1 MRDRA
6 REAFRLLSSLVI
18 ISLSDLFL
26 PVIGSS
32 IRYRLINIMRI
43 FQNTLVSLL
52 ITASIIIAG
61 ITIFFLS
68 VQGRPEAPADLV
80 AQADAAQANALAA
93 QEQQGTPAADPAPA
107 QSVTVVEGVTIVLDP
122 LVGEIVQRSDT
133 LPIVP
138 QIEPSPTPETVVV
151 DPIPQGDGQVPTATP
166 APAVP
171 LPTVTPF
178 PTIVQQPVP
187 VGAADFQAQS
197 IIFANHVVVAG
208 ETLYSIARLYNSAV
222 ELMAA
227 RGISSTNLQPGATIS
242 VPYPNP
248 AFCPN
253 MTGYVVRE
261 KDTVFR
267 IASVNGVTVESI
279 RNANALDENY
289 SIDVAQV
296 LCIP

>member
-1 MRDRA
+1 
-6 REAFRLLSSLVI
+6 
-18 ISLSDLFL
+18 
-26 PVIGSS
+26 
-32 IRYRLINIMRI
+32 MRI

-93 QEQQGTPAADPAPA
+93 QEQQGTPAPDPAPA

-122 LVGEIVQRSDT
+122 VVGEVVQRSDT
-133 LPIVP
+133 LPVVP
-138 QIEPSPTPETVVV
+138 QVQPSPTPETVVV
-151 DPIPQGDGQVPTATP
+151 DPVPQGDGQVPTNTP
-166 APAVP
+166 IPAAP
-171 LPTVTPF
+171 LPTATPT
-178 PTIVQQPVP
+178 PMIVQQPVP
-187 VGAADFQAQS
+187 VGAADFQAQP

-222 ELMAA
+222 ELMADK
-227 RGISSTNLQPGATIS
+227 GISSTNLQPGATIS

-248 AFCPN
+248 AYCPN

-279 RNANALDENY
+279 RSANALDENY